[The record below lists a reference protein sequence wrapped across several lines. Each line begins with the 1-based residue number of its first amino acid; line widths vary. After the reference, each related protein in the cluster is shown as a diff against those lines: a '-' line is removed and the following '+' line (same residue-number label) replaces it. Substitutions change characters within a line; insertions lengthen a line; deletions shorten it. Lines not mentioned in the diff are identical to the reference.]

1 MNRAITLSEK
11 ALIVGCGD
19 IGQRVAR
26 RLLECGV
33 EVSGVVSSEPGAI
46 RLAGHGVPALAYDL
60 DRPATPP
67 QAPLLFWFAPPP
79 KAGLSDPRLRNWL
92 AAARGI
98 ERIVYISTSGVYG
111 DCEGRWIDEDEPF
124 KPQTDRAR
132 RRVDAENALAEWR
145 ARGGETVVLRVPGIY
160 GPGRLPERR
169 LRQGLPVIDPAE
181 SPYSNRIHSEDLAT
195 AACAAA
201 QCGIDGAAYNIADGR
216 PSPMAD
222 YFLRCATRLGLPPPP
237 IVPMA
242 QARRALTP
250 AMLSFLEESKRLRID
265 RMREQLG
272 VVLRYPSLHEGL
284 AHCV

>member
-1 MNRAITLSEK
+1 M
-11 ALIVGCGD
+11 
-19 IGQRVAR
+19 
-26 RLLECGV
+26 
-33 EVSGVVSSEPGAI
+33 
-46 RLAGHGVPALAYDL
+46 
-60 DRPATPP
+60 
-67 QAPLLFWFAPPP
+67 
-79 KAGLSDPRLRNWL
+79 
-92 AAARGI
+92 
-98 ERIVYISTSGVYG
+98 
-111 DCEGRWIDEDEPF
+111 
-124 KPQTDRAR
+124 
-132 RRVDAENALAEWR
+132 
-145 ARGGETVVLRVPGIY
+145 LRVPGIY

-237 IVPMA
+237 IIPMA

-272 VVLRYPSLHEGL
+272 VVLRYPSLREGL
-284 AHCV
+284 ADCV